1 MNYPHSL
8 ALRRLL
14 SAKIFD
20 MSVITLTTDFGLED
34 SYVAAMKGVILGI
47 NPQATIV
54 DVTHAVPP
62 QDIQAGA
69 FALLGVAP
77 YFPKGTVHVAVIDPG
92 VGSERRAIALQ
103 AGGYFFIGPDNG
115 VLTLAAQ
122 VHNLRRKLSL
132 VRPSSAIKAIHL
144 LNPEYWLSEVS
155 STFHGRD
162 IFAPVAAHLTSGEP
176 FDNFGVPIEDYA
188 MLELKAP
195 VERDD
200 ALIGEILYIDRFGNL
215 VSNILNRH
223 IPEVREQA
231 RVEIAKAC
239 FRGIFQ
245 TYANAHVGDPLALI
259 GSSGFLEIAVR
270 NGSAARQL
278 DAKIGDPVIITMPK
292 T

>member
-1 MNYPHSL
+1 
-8 ALRRLL
+8 
-14 SAKIFD
+14 

-54 DVTHAVPP
+54 DVTHTVPP

-69 FALLGVAP
+69 FALLGAAP

-92 VGSERRAIALQ
+92 VGSERRAIAMQ

-132 VRPSSAIKAIHL
+132 VRPSSTLKAIHL

-162 IFAPVAAHLTSGEP
+162 IFAPVAAHLSSGEP
-176 FDNFGVPIEDYA
+176 FDNFGLPIEDYT
-188 MLELKAP
+188 LIELKP
-195 VERDD
+195 PIERDD

-215 VSNILNRH
+215 ISNILNWR

-231 RVEIAKAC
+231 RVEIAETC
-239 FRGIFQ
+239 FCGIFQ
-245 TYANAHVGDPLALI
+245 TYSNAKLGEPLALI

-270 NGSAARQL
+270 NGNAARQL
-278 DAKIGDPVIITMPK
+278 DAKIGDTVIVTTPQ